1 MNDRILNKAIELA
14 SQLQNKKQ
22 RLCAIVTNRRGHIL
36 NIGFNSYTKSH
47 PKMAWYASKFN
58 DFNKIYLHAE
68 IASIIACDKKPHTIY
83 VARISKSGKISP
95 ATPCRI
101 CQEAIKDVG
110 IEKVITT

>member
-1 MNDRILNKAIELA
+1 MLNKCVELA
-14 SQLQNKKQ
+14 SQLQNRKQ
-22 RLCAIVTNRRGHIL
+22 RVASIITDKKGRIL
-36 NIGFNSYTKSH
+36 SFGVNSYTKSH

-101 CQEAIKDVG
+101 CQEAIKDAG
-110 IEKVITT
+110 IAEIITT